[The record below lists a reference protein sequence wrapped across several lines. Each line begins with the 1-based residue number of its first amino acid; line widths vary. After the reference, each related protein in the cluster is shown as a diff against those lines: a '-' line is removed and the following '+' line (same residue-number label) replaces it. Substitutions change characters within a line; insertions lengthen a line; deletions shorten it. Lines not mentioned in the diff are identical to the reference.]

1 VSHELE
7 GKVRKSAMRVNA
19 MLVIVLFLTV
29 SARPGHG
36 QAPPAAAGDIQW
48 NATEIEILKHLW
60 IGNLP
65 PLPLDPSNAYA
76 DNPKAALLGEEIFH
90 DTRFS
95 ANRKVACGNCHL
107 PTYSFTDD
115 LPRAQGM
122 ATTARRSMPFIGLA
136 YSRYFFW
143 DGRKDSLWSQALGPP
158 ESRVEHGISRTT
170 CATLIHKYYRSQY
183 EEVFGKM
190 PEINEANCPTRAIP
204 DPTNPRG
211 YASWQAMTEKNRK
224 QVNRIFVN
232 MGKAI
237 AAFVAR
243 IVPTQSRFDRYVE
256 AVLDNDAAGREI
268 LSRDEQLGLKL
279 FIDSERG
286 KCINC
291 HRGPLFTNGVFHNI
305 GVAENSKAAYDRGRA
320 AGIKLMQDDEF
331 NCRGE
336 YSDANPRECR
346 ALNLV
351 PLEIKETG
359 EMMEGAFKTPSLR
372 NVAARPPYMHDG
384 SQATLKEV
392 MAFYSA
398 VTPMTKDADLSQA
411 EQDQIVA
418 FMKTLNAPLR
428 ILPFAR

>member
-1 VSHELE
+1 
-7 GKVRKSAMRVNA
+7 
-19 MLVIVLFLTV
+19 
-29 SARPGHG
+29 
-36 QAPPAAAGDIQW
+36 
-48 NATEIEILKHLW
+48 
-60 IGNLP
+60 
-65 PLPLDPSNAYA
+65 
-76 DNPKAALLGEEIFH
+76 
-90 DTRFS
+90 
-95 ANRKVACGNCHL
+95 
-107 PTYSFTDD
+107 
-115 LPRAQGM
+115 
-122 ATTARRSMPFIGLA
+122 
-136 YSRYFFW
+136 
-143 DGRKDSLWSQALGPP
+143 
-158 ESRVEHGISRTT
+158 
-170 CATLIHKYYRSQY
+170 
-183 EEVFGKM
+183 
-190 PEINEANCPTRAIP
+190 
-204 DPTNPRG
+204 
-211 YASWQAMTEKNRK
+211 
-224 QVNRIFVN
+224 
-232 MGKAI
+232 
-237 AAFVAR
+237 
-243 IVPTQSRFDRYVE
+243 
-256 AVLDNDAAGREI
+256 
-268 LSRDEQLGLKL
+268 L